1 MSNLMSNTISIAVD
15 EFEYKKMNFIF
26 NALNDGWS
34 ISKLEGM
41 WKGISEDSV
50 ELQIVCNVDKSKEIV
65 YIILSKAKELN
76 QDSIMVGN
84 TFISCK

>member
-1 MSNLMSNTISIAVD
+1 MFDIELNIKTIPQVVELSKEDLLKVV
-15 EFEYKKMNFIF
+15 
-26 NALNDGWS
+26 DGWS

-65 YIILSKAKELN
+65 NIILSKAKELN

>member
-1 MSNLMSNTISIAVD
+1 
-15 EFEYKKMNFIF
+15 
-26 NALNDGWS
+26 
-34 ISKLEGM
+34 M

-65 YIILSKAKELN
+65 NIILSKAKELN

>member
-1 MSNLMSNTISIAVD
+1 MFDIELNINTIPQVVELSKEDLLKVA
-15 EFEYKKMNFIF
+15 
-26 NALNDGWS
+26 DGWS

-41 WKGISEDSV
+41 WKGILEDSV

-65 YIILSKAKELN
+65 NIILSKAKELN

-84 TFISCK
+84 TFISCN